1 MVGTA
6 VFKHY
11 ADLEA
16 ELPTG
21 DEDAG
26 HVTAFFDISFY
37 TAFVGLLQHGGPLYW
52 KVHWVQTGARKELI
66 SKEVYDAFWQKRRVI
81 EATNP
86 RTDPHLTKTRIR
98 AMAAADLEFQNRG
111 LGGYKPWCRSD
122 GVAGIQRILD

>member
-1 MVGTA
+1 LPKANIVLLTVVLIA
-6 VFKHY
+6 PNAWAAEDVY
-11 ADLEA
+11 YDLIYDYEVA
-16 ELPTG
+16 
-21 DEDAG
+21 
-26 HVTAFFDISFY
+26 SFC
-37 TAFVGLLQHGGPLYW
+37 G
-52 KVHWVQTGARKELI
+52 LI

-86 RTDPHLTKTRIR
+86 RTDTHLTKTRIR